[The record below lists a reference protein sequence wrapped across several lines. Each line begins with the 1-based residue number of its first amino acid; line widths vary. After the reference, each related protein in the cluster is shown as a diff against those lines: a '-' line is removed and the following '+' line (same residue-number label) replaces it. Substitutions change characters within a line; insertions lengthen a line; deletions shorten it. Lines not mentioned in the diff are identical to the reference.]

1 MVRKLIS
8 SGFGLEER
16 AAYSRAVVDG
26 DWVFVSGTTGYDPKL
41 GDFAT
46 DPADQAR
53 QAVANIERALAEA
66 GATLADI
73 VRVRYLTVDRT
84 TFEECVDVF
93 AEAFA
98 SIRPAATLMI
108 CQLAD
113 PRMKVE
119 IEVTA
124 KKRKDG

>member
-1 MVRKLIS
+1 MARRLIQ

-26 DWVFVSGTTGYDPKL
+26 DWVFVSGTTGYDPRL
-41 GDFAT
+41 GDFPP

-53 QAVANIERALAEA
+53 QAFANIEKALTEA
-66 GATLADI
+66 GASLADV
-73 VRVRYLTVDRT
+73 VRVRYMTVDRT
-84 TFEECVDVF
+84 TFEECIEVF
-93 AEAFA
+93 ADRFA
-98 SIRPAATLMI
+98 AIRPASTLMI
-108 CQLAD
+108 CELAD

-124 KKRKDG
+124 KKRQDD

>member
-1 MVRKLIS
+1 MARRLIS

-41 GDFAT
+41 GDFPP

-53 QAVANIERALAEA
+53 QIFVNIEKALAEA
-66 GATLADI
+66 GAALADV

-84 TFEECVDVF
+84 TFEECLDVF
-93 AEAFA
+93 AEKFA
-98 SIRPAATLMI
+98 AIRPAATLMI
-108 CQLAD
+108 CALAD

-119 IEVTA
+119 VEVTA
-124 KKRKDG
+124 KKRQEG